1 MLMSLEQPYT
11 DDSIVIEAFLQAYED
26 GVSYSKSDNQEKLK
40 LMATRLILS
49 LHLLATTQTGQQI
62 LGPLS
67 LLASSMRV
75 LLSLCKYNPVVART
89 ERYLHIFY
97 TFFIQ
102 SNSTGADDD

>member
-1 MLMSLEQPYT
+1 
-11 DDSIVIEAFLQAYED
+11 
-26 GVSYSKSDNQEKLK
+26 
-40 LMATRLILS
+40 
-49 LHLLATTQTGQQI
+49 
-62 LGPLS
+62 
-67 LLASSMRV
+67 